1 MSSIQVRLD
10 GDAQELMRCLKS
22 MGNVD
27 FKGVMNA
34 VGEGL
39 RTSTVERFERG
50 ETPDGNAW
58 SKSARVRE
66 SGGKTLIRT
75 AALRNSINVKSNS
88 TGVAVGT
95 NDIRV
100 ATHQFGDTRTIR
112 AKGSKKLAFRIG
124 GEWRTAESVTI
135 HIPARPFL
143 GISDE
148 DGQEIRDIL
157 EEAIAEAMEG

>member
-10 GDAQELMRCLKS
+10 GDAQELMRCLKL

-95 NDIRV
+95 NDIRA